1 MMERNIKPY
10 KGKIDKKERWQLNNH
25 KSVLIW
31 FTGLP
36 GSGKSTISHELEYL
50 LFKNKI
56 RTYVLDGDNIRRGL
70 CKDLGFSAED
80 RRENLR
86 RVGEVAK
93 LFVDAGILTI
103 ASFASPYISDRKMIR
118 EMFGNE
124 EFIEVYL
131 KCDIS
136 ICEKRDPK
144 GLYKKARNGIIKNFT
159 GVSDPYEAPEKP
171 EILLETDKLTV
182 EQSVKSVFDFL
193 QEKQILTL
201 NSENVI

>member
-10 KGKIDKKERWQLNNH
+10 KRKIDKKERWQLNNH

-159 GVSDPYEAPEKP
+159 GVSDPYEAPERP

-182 EQSVKSVFDFL
+182 EQNVKSVFDFL